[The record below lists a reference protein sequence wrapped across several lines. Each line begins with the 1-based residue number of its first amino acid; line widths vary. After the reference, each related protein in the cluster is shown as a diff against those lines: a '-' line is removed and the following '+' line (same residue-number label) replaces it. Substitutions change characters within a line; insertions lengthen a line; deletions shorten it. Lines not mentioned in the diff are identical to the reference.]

1 MANILGIDILGM
13 DYHNKVEK
21 NTIYRINRKQI
32 PRRAPLASSLPSP
45 LPATITSSSSSFSSS
60 ITTTSTNTT
69 TYPYLVVSE
78 KIDELL
84 LSSSSIDI
92 FVVTAFK
99 DINDNLK
106 KKVRK
111 KRGIGL
117 EVSLADL
124 RKSDGLQVG
133 KWFNQ
138 IRDLYKFCRSSNSQF
153 ILSSGANS
161 VVEMVSGRSFDSIL
175 RICDIKPEHYWREL
189 GEWIES
195 KSHTRCL

>member
-32 PRRAPLASSLPSP
+32 PRRAPLASSLPPSP
-45 LPATITSSSSSFSSS
+45 PATITSSFSSS

-99 DINDNLK
+99 EINDNLK

>member
-1 MANILGIDILGM
+1 MANMLGIDILGM

-32 PRRAPLASSLPSP
+32 PRRAPLASSRP
-45 LPATITSSSSSFSSS
+45 PATVTSSFSSS

-138 IRDLYKFCRSSNSQF
+138 IRDLYKFCKSSNSQF

-161 VVEMVSGRSFDSIL
+161 VMEMVSGRSFDSIL
-175 RICDIKPEHYWREL
+175 RICDIKPDHYWREL

>member
-1 MANILGIDILGM
+1 MANILGIDIIGM
-13 DYHNKVEK
+13 DYRNKVEK

-32 PRRAPLASSLPSP
+32 PPPASQASSL
-45 LPATITSSSSSFSSS
+45 LPRHAAITSPSSSLSSS
-60 ITTTSTNTT
+60 ITTT

-78 KIDELL
+78 KIEELL
-84 LSSSSIDI
+84 MSSYIDI
-92 FVVTAFK
+92 FVVRDFK

-111 KRGIGL
+111 KGGIGL
-117 EVSLADL
+117 EVILDDL
-124 RKSDGLQVG
+124 RKSDGLQTG

-138 IRDLYKFCRSSNSQF
+138 IRDLYKFCRSSNCQF

-175 RICDIKPEHYWREL
+175 KICDIKPEQYWREL
-189 GEWIES
+189 RQWIES

>member
-1 MANILGIDILGM
+1 MANILGIDIIGM
-13 DYHNKVEK
+13 DYRNKVEK
-21 NTIYRINRKQI
+21 NIIYRINRKQI
-32 PRRAPLASSLPSP
+32 PLPASEASSSLLPRPAVITSP
-45 LPATITSSSSSFSSS
+45 SSSSLSSS
-60 ITTTSTNTT
+60 ITTTTT

-84 LSSSSIDI
+84 LSSSTIDI
-92 FVVTAFK
+92 FVVRDFK

-111 KRGIGL
+111 KGGIGL
-117 EVSLADL
+117 EVILDDL
-124 RKSDGLQVG
+124 RKSDGLQTG

-138 IRDLYKFCRSSNSQF
+138 IRDLYKFCRASNCQF

-175 RICDIKPEHYWREL
+175 KICDIKPEQYWREL
-189 GEWIES
+189 RQWIES

>member
-1 MANILGIDILGM
+1 MANILGIDILGI
-13 DYHNKVEK
+13 DYRNKVEK

-32 PRRAPLASSLPSP
+32 SMRAPLASSSLPP
-45 LPATITSSSSSFSSS
+45 PPPATVTSSSFSSS

-84 LSSSSIDI
+84 LSSSTIDI

-111 KRGIGL
+111 MRGIGL
-117 EVSLADL
+117 ELSLADL
-124 RKSDGLQVG
+124 RKSDGLQAG

-138 IRDLYKFCRSSNSQF
+138 IRDLYKFCRSSNCQF

>member
-32 PRRAPLASSLPSP
+32 PRRAPLASSLPPSP
-45 LPATITSSSSSFSSS
+45 PATITSSFSSS

-99 DINDNLK
+99 EINDNLK

-124 RKSDGLQVG
+124 RKSDGMQVG

-161 VVEMVSGRSFDSIL
+161 VMEMVSGRSFDSIL

>member
-32 PRRAPLASSLPSP
+32 PRRAPLASSLPPSP
-45 LPATITSSSSSFSSS
+45 PATITSSFSSS

-92 FVVTAFK
+92 FVVTDFK

-161 VVEMVSGRSFDSIL
+161 VMEMVSGRSFDSIL

>member
-13 DYHNKVEK
+13 DYHNEVEK

-32 PRRAPLASSLPSP
+32 PRRAPLASSLPPSP
-45 LPATITSSSSSFSSS
+45 PATVTSSFSSS

-99 DINDNLK
+99 EINDNLK

>member
-32 PRRAPLASSLPSP
+32 PRRAPLASSLPPSP
-45 LPATITSSSSSFSSS
+45 PATITSSFSSS

-99 DINDNLK
+99 EINDNLK

-138 IRDLYKFCRSSNSQF
+138 IRDLYKFCKSSNSQF

-161 VVEMVSGRSFDSIL
+161 VMEMVSGRSFDSIL

>member
-32 PRRAPLASSLPSP
+32 PTRTPLASSLPP
-45 LPATITSSSSSFSSS
+45 PPATVTSSSFSSS

-99 DINDNLK
+99 EINDNLK

-138 IRDLYKFCRSSNSQF
+138 IRDFYNFCKSSNSQF
-153 ILSSGANS
+153 ILSSG
-161 VVEMVSGRSFDSIL
+161 RSE
-175 RICDIKPEHYWREL
+175 EHTSEL
-189 GEWIES
+189 QS
-195 KSHTRCL
+195 RF

>member
-32 PRRAPLASSLPSP
+32 PRRAPLASSLPPSP
-45 LPATITSSSSSFSSS
+45 PATITSSFSSS

-99 DINDNLK
+99 EINDNLK

-138 IRDLYKFCRSSNSQF
+138 IRELYKFCRSSNSQF

-161 VVEMVSGRSFDSIL
+161 VMEMVSGRSFDSIL

>member
-32 PRRAPLASSLPSP
+32 PRRAPLASSLPPSP
-45 LPATITSSSSSFSSS
+45 PATITSSFSSS

-161 VVEMVSGRSFDSIL
+161 VMEMVSGRSFDSIL
-175 RICDIKPEHYWREL
+175 RICDIKPDHYWREL

>member
-32 PRRAPLASSLPSP
+32 PRRAPLGSSLPPSP
-45 LPATITSSSSSFSSS
+45 PATVTSSFSSS

>member
-32 PRRAPLASSLPSP
+32 PRRAPLASSLPPSP
-45 LPATITSSSSSFSSS
+45 PATVTSSFSSS

-138 IRDLYKFCRSSNSQF
+138 IRDLYKFCKSSNSQF

-161 VVEMVSGRSFDSIL
+161 VMEMVSGRSFDSIL

>member
-32 PRRAPLASSLPSP
+32 PTRTPRASSSLPP
-45 LPATITSSSSSFSSS
+45 PPPATVTSSSSFPSS
-60 ITTTSTNTT
+60 IRTTTT

-84 LSSSSIDI
+84 LSSSAIDI

-138 IRDLYKFCRSSNSQF
+138 IRDLYKFCRSSNCQF

>member
-32 PRRAPLASSLPSP
+32 PRRAPLASSLPPSP
-45 LPATITSSSSSFSSS
+45 PATVTSSFSSS

-99 DINDNLK
+99 EINDNLK

-161 VVEMVSGRSFDSIL
+161 VMEMVSGRSFDSIL

>member
-32 PRRAPLASSLPSP
+32 PRRAPLASSLPPSP
-45 LPATITSSSSSFSSS
+45 PATVTSSFSSS

-161 VVEMVSGRSFDSIL
+161 VMEMVSGRSFDSIL

>member
-1 MANILGIDILGM
+1 MANILGIDIIGM
-13 DYHNKVEK
+13 DYRNKVEK

-32 PRRAPLASSLPSP
+32 PPPASQASSL
-45 LPATITSSSSSFSSS
+45 LPRHAAITSPSSSLSSS
-60 ITTTSTNTT
+60 ITTTTT

-84 LSSSSIDI
+84 MSSSIDI
-92 FVVTAFK
+92 FVVRDFK

-111 KRGIGL
+111 KGGIGL
-117 EVSLADL
+117 EVILDDL
-124 RKSDGLQVG
+124 RKSDGLQTG

>member
-1 MANILGIDILGM
+1 MANILGIDIIGM
-13 DYHNKVEK
+13 DYRNKVEK
-21 NTIYRINRKQI
+21 NIIYRINRKQI
-32 PRRAPLASSLPSP
+32 PLPASEASSSLLPRPAVITSP
-45 LPATITSSSSSFSSS
+45 SSSSSLSSS
-60 ITTTSTNTT
+60 MTTTTTT

-84 LSSSSIDI
+84 LSSSTIDI
-92 FVVTAFK
+92 FVVRDFK

-111 KRGIGL
+111 KGGIGL
-117 EVSLADL
+117 EVILDDL
-124 RKSDGLQVG
+124 RKSDGLQTG

-138 IRDLYKFCRSSNSQF
+138 IRDLYKFCRSSNCQF

-175 RICDIKPEHYWREL
+175 RICDIKPEQYWREL
-189 GEWIES
+189 RQWIES

>member
-1 MANILGIDILGM
+1 MANILGIDIIGM
-13 DYHNKVEK
+13 DYRNKVEK

-32 PRRAPLASSLPSP
+32 PPPASQASSLLPRHAALTSP
-45 LPATITSSSSSFSSS
+45 SSSSLSSS
-60 ITTTSTNTT
+60 ITTTTT

-84 LSSSSIDI
+84 MSSSTIDI
-92 FVVTAFK
+92 FVVRDFK

-111 KRGIGL
+111 KGGIGL
-117 EVSLADL
+117 EVILDDL
-124 RKSDGLQVG
+124 RKSDGLQTG

-138 IRDLYKFCRSSNSQF
+138 IRDLYKFCRSSNCQF

-175 RICDIKPEHYWREL
+175 RMCDIKPEHYWPEL
-189 GEWIES
+189 RQWIES

>member
-1 MANILGIDILGM
+1 MANILGIDILGI
-13 DYHNKVEK
+13 DYRNKVEK

-32 PRRAPLASSLPSP
+32 SMRAPLASSSLPP
-45 LPATITSSSSSFSSS
+45 PPPATVTSSSFSSS

-84 LSSSSIDI
+84 LSSSTIDI

-111 KRGIGL
+111 MRGIGL
-117 EVSLADL
+117 ELSLADL

-138 IRDLYKFCRSSNSQF
+138 IRDLYKFCRSSNCQF

>member
-32 PRRAPLASSLPSP
+32 PRRAPLASSLPPSP
-45 LPATITSSSSSFSSS
+45 PATITSSFSSS

-99 DINDNLK
+99 EINDNLK

-138 IRDLYKFCRSSNSQF
+138 IRDLYKFCRSSNCQF

>member
-32 PRRAPLASSLPSP
+32 PRRAPLASSLRPSP
-45 LPATITSSSSSFSSS
+45 PATATSSFSSS

>member
-32 PRRAPLASSLPSP
+32 PRRAPLASSLPPSP
-45 LPATITSSSSSFSSS
+45 PATITSSFSSS
-60 ITTTSTNTT
+60 ITTTSINTT

-99 DINDNLK
+99 EINDNLK

-161 VVEMVSGRSFDSIL
+161 VMEMVSGRSFDSIL

>member
-32 PRRAPLASSLPSP
+32 PRRAPLASSLPPSP
-45 LPATITSSSSSFSSS
+45 PATITSSFSSS

>member
-32 PRRAPLASSLPSP
+32 PTRTPLASSLPSP
-45 LPATITSSSSSFSSS
+45 PATVTSSSSSFSSS

-92 FVVTAFK
+92 FVVTDFK

>member
-32 PRRAPLASSLPSP
+32 PTRAPLASSSLPP
-45 LPATITSSSSSFSSS
+45 PPPATVTSSSFPSS

-84 LSSSSIDI
+84 LSSSTIDI

-138 IRDLYKFCRSSNSQF
+138 IRDLYKFCRSSNCQF

>member
-1 MANILGIDILGM
+1 MANILGIDIIGM
-13 DYHNKVEK
+13 DYRNKVEK

-32 PRRAPLASSLPSP
+32 PPPASQASSL
-45 LPATITSSSSSFSSS
+45 LAITSPSSSLSSS
-60 ITTTSTNTT
+60 ITNTTT

-84 LSSSSIDI
+84 MSSSIDI
-92 FVVTAFK
+92 FVVRDFK

-111 KRGIGL
+111 KGGIGL
-117 EVSLADL
+117 EVILDDL
-124 RKSDGLQVG
+124 RKSDGLQTG

-138 IRDLYKFCRSSNSQF
+138 IRDLYKFCRSSNCQF

-189 GEWIES
+189 RQWIES

>member
-32 PRRAPLASSLPSP
+32 PRRAPLGSSLPPSP
-45 LPATITSSSSSFSSS
+45 PATVTSSFSSS

-138 IRDLYKFCRSSNSQF
+138 IRDLYKFCKSSNSQF

-161 VVEMVSGRSFDSIL
+161 VMEMVSGRSFDSIL

>member
-13 DYHNKVEK
+13 DYRNKVEK

-32 PRRAPLASSLPSP
+32 SMRAPLASSSLPP
-45 LPATITSSSSSFSSS
+45 PPPATVTSSSFSSS

-84 LSSSSIDI
+84 LSSSTIDI

-111 KRGIGL
+111 MRGIGL

-138 IRDLYKFCRSSNSQF
+138 IRDLYKFCRSSNCQF

>member
-32 PRRAPLASSLPSP
+32 PRRAPLGSSLPPSP
-45 LPATITSSSSSFSSS
+45 PATVTSSFSSS

-124 RKSDGLQVG
+124 RKFDGLQVG

>member
-13 DYHNKVEK
+13 DYRNKVEK

-32 PRRAPLASSLPSP
+32 SMRAPLASSSLPP
-45 LPATITSSSSSFSSS
+45 PPPATVTSSSFSSS

-84 LSSSSIDI
+84 LSSSTIDI

-106 KKVRK
+106 KKVR
-111 KRGIGL
+111 
-117 EVSLADL
+117 
-124 RKSDGLQVG
+124 
-133 KWFNQ
+133 
-138 IRDLYKFCRSSNSQF
+138 
-153 ILSSGANS
+153 
-161 VVEMVSGRSFDSIL
+161 
-175 RICDIKPEHYWREL
+175 
-189 GEWIES
+189 
-195 KSHTRCL
+195 

>member
-32 PRRAPLASSLPSP
+32 PRRAPLASSLPPSP
-45 LPATITSSSSSFSSS
+45 PATVTSSFSSS

-124 RKSDGLQVG
+124 RKSDGLQFG

>member
-1 MANILGIDILGM
+1 MANILGIDILGT

-32 PRRAPLASSLPSP
+32 PTRAPLASSSLPSSP
-45 LPATITSSSSSFSSS
+45 PATIISS
-60 ITTTSTNTT
+60 ITTTTSTSTT
-69 TYPYLVVSE
+69 TYPYLIVSE

-84 LSSSSIDI
+84 LSSSTIDI
-92 FVVTAFK
+92 FVITAFK

-106 KKVRK
+106 KKVRE
-111 KRGIGL
+111 KRAIGL
-117 EVSLADL
+117 EISLADL

-133 KWFNQ
+133 KWFNR
-138 IRDLYKFCRSSNSQF
+138 IRDLYKFCRSSNCQF

-175 RICDIKPEHYWREL
+175 RTCDIKPEDYWREL

>member
-1 MANILGIDILGM
+1 MANILGIDIIGM
-13 DYHNKVEK
+13 DYRNKVEK

-32 PRRAPLASSLPSP
+32 PPPASQASSSL
-45 LPATITSSSSSFSSS
+45 SSS
-60 ITTTSTNTT
+60 IITTTT

-84 LSSSSIDI
+84 MSSSTIDI
-92 FVVTAFK
+92 FVVRDFK

-111 KRGIGL
+111 KGGIGL
-117 EVSLADL
+117 EVILDDL
-124 RKSDGLQVG
+124 RKSDGLQTG

-138 IRDLYKFCRSSNSQF
+138 IRDLYKFCRSSNCQF

-189 GEWIES
+189 RQWLES

>member
-32 PRRAPLASSLPSP
+32 PRRAPLASSLPPSP
-45 LPATITSSSSSFSSS
+45 PATITSSLSSS

>member
-32 PRRAPLASSLPSP
+32 PRRAPLASSLPPSP
-45 LPATITSSSSSFSSS
+45 PATITSSFSSS

-99 DINDNLK
+99 EINDNLK

-161 VVEMVSGRSFDSIL
+161 VMEMVSGRSFDSIL

>member
-1 MANILGIDILGM
+1 MANILGIDIIGV
-13 DYHNKVEK
+13 DYRNKVEK

-32 PRRAPLASSLPSP
+32 PPPASQASSL
-45 LPATITSSSSSFSSS
+45 LPRHAAITSPSSS
-60 ITTTSTNTT
+60 ITTTTT

-84 LSSSSIDI
+84 MSSSIDI
-92 FVVTAFK
+92 FVVRDFK

-111 KRGIGL
+111 KGGIGL
-117 EVSLADL
+117 EVILDDL
-124 RKSDGLQVG
+124 RKSDGLQTG

-138 IRDLYKFCRSSNSQF
+138 IRDLYKFCRSSNCQF

-189 GEWIES
+189 RQWIES